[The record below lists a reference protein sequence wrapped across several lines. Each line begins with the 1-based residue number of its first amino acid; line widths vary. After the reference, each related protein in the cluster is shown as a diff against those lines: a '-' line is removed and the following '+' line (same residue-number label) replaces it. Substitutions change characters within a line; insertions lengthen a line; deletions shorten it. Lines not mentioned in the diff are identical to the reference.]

1 MEQSLN
7 LLEGG
12 DPVSALT
19 LAGAAEE
26 ILGKI
31 VAGKGRTPRL
41 EYLTEYTTSL
51 FEWAGKPTPSREV
64 LINLENRARNEL
76 KHQDDGW
83 NVKVEIDFDYEA
95 ESMLLRSM
103 FNHFNAFGCYP
114 SSRRLRNWFENLTL

>member
-7 LLEGG
+7 LLGGG

-31 VAGKGRTPRL
+31 VARKGKIPRV
-41 EYLTEYTTSL
+41 EYLAEYTASL
-51 FEWAGKPTPSREV
+51 YEWAGKPTPPRKV
-64 LINLENRARNEL
+64 LIGLENRARNEL
-76 KHQDDGW
+76 KHQNDGR
-83 NVKVEIDFDYEA
+83 NVKVGIDFHYEA